1 MAIIKDN
8 TLNKSDRSFFT
19 KSMKAPMLSREEEKK
34 LAENWAFKDD
44 KKSMHKIIRAY
55 SKLVIAFAMKFKNYG
70 LPVNDLVQEGHIGL
84 MQAMSKFEPHR
95 EIRFST
101 YASWWI
107 RSSIQDFVLKNWS
120 IVRTGTT
127 ASQKA
132 LFFSLRRLKLE
143 LSKYSKNELE
153 VRKKVAEKLNIKCS
167 DVENM
172 ENRFLSEDKSLNA
185 KVSDDYNQE
194 FGSFLVDENSLGEPE
209 LVDRLDLTR
218 KRSWFKVAMR
228 ELGIRE
234 SQIISLRHLNEN
246 PLTLEKLGELFNI
259 SKERVRQIENR
270 AIKKLKFL
278 VKRVSNKQIEGRRS
292 ATRICQKSK

>member
-1 MAIIKDN
+1 MAIAKNII
-8 TLNKSDRSFFT
+8 LNKLDRKFLND
-19 KSMKAPMLSREEEKK
+19 SMKEPMLSREEEKR
-34 LAENWAFKDD
+34 LAEAWALKND
-44 KKSMHKIIRAY
+44 KKAMHKIIKAY
-55 SKLVIAFAMKFKNYG
+55 SKLVIAFSMKFKNYG

-84 MQAMSKFEPHR
+84 MQAMAKFEPSR
-95 EIRFST
+95 DIRFST

-107 RSSIQDFVLKNWS
+107 RSAIQDYVLKNWS

-143 LSKYSKNELE
+143 LSKYSKNDEE
-153 VRKKVAEKLNIKCS
+153 VRNKVAKKLNIKVA

-172 ENRFLSEDKSLNA
+172 ENRFINEDKSLNA

-194 FGSFLVDENSLGEPE
+194 FGNFIIDENCLDEVE
-209 LVDRLDLTR
+209 IVNKLDLAR
-218 KRSWFKVAMR
+218 KRSWFKKAMR

-234 SQIISLRHLNEN
+234 SQIIALRHLSDD
-246 PLTLEKLGELFNI
+246 PLTLEKLGELFKI

-270 AIKKLKFL
+270 AIKKLKSLVRKLSAKDSRFL
-278 VKRVSNKQIEGRRS
+278 KIK
-292 ATRICQKSK
+292 

>member
-1 MAIIKDN
+1 MGIAKNIN
-8 TLNKSDRSFFT
+8 LNKLDRKFLND
-19 KSMKAPMLSREEEKK
+19 SMKEPMLSRDEEKE
-34 LAENWAFKDD
+34 LAEAWVFNSD
-44 KKSMHKIIRAY
+44 KKAMHKIIRAY
-55 SKLVIAFAMKFKNYG
+55 SKLVIAFSMKFKNYG

-84 MQAMSKFEPHR
+84 MQAMAKFEPDR
-95 EIRFST
+95 DIRFST

-107 RSSIQDFVLKNWS
+107 RSAIQDYALKNWY

-143 LSKYSKNELE
+143 LSQYSKNEDE
-153 VRKKVAEKLNIKCS
+153 VRDKVAKKLNIKVT

-172 ENRFLSEDKSLNA
+172 ENRFKNEDKSLNS

-194 FGSFLVDENSLGEPE
+194 FGNFIVDENCLNE
-209 LVDRLDLTR
+209 VDIVNRLDLAR
-218 KRSWFKVAMR
+218 KRSWFKTAMR

-234 SQIISLRHLNEN
+234 SQIIALRHLSDD
-246 PLTLEKLGELFNI
+246 PLTLEKLGELFKI

-270 AIKKLKFL
+270 AIKKLKAL
-278 VKRVSNKQIEGRRS
+278 VRKLSSKQSSMLNI
-292 ATRICQKSK
+292 K

>member
-1 MAIIKDN
+1 
-8 TLNKSDRSFFT
+8 
-19 KSMKAPMLSREEEKK
+19 
-34 LAENWAFKDD
+34 
-44 KKSMHKIIRAY
+44 
-55 SKLVIAFAMKFKNYG
+55 
-70 LPVNDLVQEGHIGL
+70 

-153 VRKKVAEKLNIKCS
+153 VRQKVAKKLNIKCS

-185 KVSDDYNQE
+185 KVSDEYNQE
-194 FGSFLVDENSLGEPE
+194 FGNFLVDEKSLGEPE

-270 AIKKLKFL
+270 AIRKLKFL
-278 VKRVSNKQIEGRRS
+278 VKKVSSKQVESKKSVKRV
-292 ATRICQKSK
+292 CQKSK

>member
-1 MAIIKDN
+1 MAIAKNIN
-8 TLNKSDRSFFT
+8 LNKLDRKFLND
-19 KSMKAPMLSREEEKK
+19 SMKEPMLTRDQEKE
-34 LAENWAFKDD
+34 LAEAWVFKND
-44 KKSMHKIIRAY
+44 KKAMHKIIRAY
-55 SKLVIAFAMKFKNYG
+55 SKLVIAFSMKFKNYG

-84 MQAMSKFEPHR
+84 MQAMAKFEPSR
-95 EIRFST
+95 DIRFST

-107 RSSIQDFVLKNWS
+107 RSAIQDYVLKNWS

-143 LSKYSKNELE
+143 LSKYSKNEDDI
-153 VRKKVAEKLNIKCS
+153 RNKVAKKLNIKVV

-172 ENRFLSEDKSLNA
+172 ENRFIHEDKSLNA

-194 FGSFLVDENSLGEPE
+194 FGNFIVDENSLNE
-209 LVDRLDLTR
+209 LDIVNKLDLAR
-218 KRSWFKVAMR
+218 KRSWFKKAMR

-234 SQIISLRHLNEN
+234 SQIIALRHLSDD
-246 PLTLEKLGELFNI
+246 PLTLEKLGELFKI

-270 AIKKLKFL
+270 AIKKLKSL
-278 VKRVSNKQIEGRRS
+278 VRKLSSKES
-292 ATRICQKSK
+292 RI